1 MTTPGDQAAL
11 CKSQLQTI
19 PDLQTMLS
27 KCRNAEEVARAVNV
41 SVAINNPNLTF
52 QTQTSQFNDMLMT
65 GDNLF
70 GTNPNASVL
79 QEVAARNKD
88 LKDKKATLQKEIRAF
103 TAMVERSDR
112 DFIDEK
118 TLVPETLQNNVIH
131 VLDDYT
137 LVLLMVSY
145 VFVALSSLS
154 YYMIVNGF
162 STYSIITGI
171 VGVVVISIFLILMA
185 MLLL

>member
-1 MTTPGDQAAL
+1 
-11 CKSQLQTI
+11 
-19 PDLQTMLS
+19 
-27 KCRNAEEVARAVNV
+27 
-41 SVAINNPNLTF
+41 
-52 QTQTSQFNDMLMT
+52 
-65 GDNLF
+65 LF

-112 DFIDEK
+112 DFVDEK

>member
-19 PDLQTMLS
+19 PELQTMLS
-27 KCRNAEEVARAVNV
+27 KCRNAEEVARAVHV
-41 SVAINNPNLTF
+41 SVAINNPDLTF
-52 QTQTSQFNDMLMT
+52 HTQTSQLNDMLMT

-79 QEVAARNKD
+79 QEVVARNKD
-88 LKDKKATLQKEIRAF
+88 LKDKNAALKKEIRTL
-103 TAMVERSDR
+103 TAIVERSDR
-112 DFIDEK
+112 DFVDEK
-118 TLVPETLQNNVIH
+118 ALVPETLQHKVVH

-145 VFVALSSLS
+145 VFVTLSSLS

-171 VGVVVISIFLILMA
+171 VFTVVFSIFVVLMA